1 MEARTKQEITFSL
14 IFNLAFLATAIFIAF
29 NLGSVSLIAAVL
41 FMNVI
46 VCSSLI
52 DAPKGL
58 ILGLLNIALVG
69 ATILYFRL
77 PIDFFEDPLHI
88 TSLLLLFLIGEYFAG
103 ELHDLKERVHLI
115 LEQQVKHK
123 IEELEEAK
131 KVLEVKVR
139 ANIVAL
145 EEEKVSLEKK
155 VKERTK
161 ELQERID
168 ELERFRRL
176 TVGRELKMIEL
187 KKKIKEMKKRR
198 KEKKEEPEIISFI

>member
-1 MEARTKQEITFSL
+1 
-14 IFNLAFLATAIFIAF
+14 
-29 NLGSVSLIAAVL
+29 
-41 FMNVI
+41 
-46 VCSSLI
+46 
-52 DAPKGL
+52 
-58 ILGLLNIALVG
+58 
-69 ATILYFRL
+69 
-77 PIDFFEDPLHI
+77 
-88 TSLLLLFLIGEYFAG
+88 
-103 ELHDLKERVHLI
+103 
-115 LEQQVKHK
+115 
-123 IEELEEAK
+123 
-131 KVLEVKVR
+131 
-139 ANIVAL
+139 L